1 MSLSDNDVREPKV
14 VNIIYATTNK
24 YKLAGAN
31 NALRGTDVELIAPK
45 QELPD
50 VPEIQSDSQE
60 AVSVDKAEKYFQLL
74 KCSLVVMDSGL
85 FIEELK
91 GFPGIYTKYALDTV
105 GIKRII
111 EMLNDN
117 FRAYTKRTVVYHDG
131 SATKVFTSEI
141 WGNLVREPQGDNGRN
156 YDKYFIPDG
165 DDKTIAE
172 MSDDEKAAMIA
183 PVWREFAKW
192 IQRGTV

>member
-1 MSLSDNDVREPKV
+1 
-14 VNIIYATTNK
+14 
-24 YKLAGAN
+24 
-31 NALRGTDVELIAPK
+31 
-45 QELPD
+45 
-50 VPEIQSDSQE
+50 
-60 AVSVDKAEKYFQLL
+60 
-74 KCSLVVMDSGL
+74 MDSGL

-131 SATKVFTSEI
+131 SATKAFTSEI

-165 DDKTIAE
+165 DDKAIAE
-172 MSDDEKAAMIA
+172 MSDDGKSAMIA
-183 PVWREFAKW
+183 PVWRELAKW
-192 IQRGTV
+192 IQRVRSEV

>member
-1 MSLSDNDVREPKV
+1 MLFRSLV
-14 VNIIYATTNK
+14 
-24 YKLAGAN
+24 
-31 NALRGTDVELIAPK
+31 APK

-50 VPEIQSDSQE
+50 VPEIQSDNQE

-74 KCSLVVMDSGL
+74 KCPLVVMDSGL

-131 SATKVFTSEI
+131 SVTKAFTSEI
-141 WGNLVREPQGDNGRN
+141 WGGIWSESRRVIMVE
-156 YDKYFIPDG
+156 I
-165 DDKTIAE
+165 TISILFLTE
-172 MSDDEKAAMIA
+172 MIRPLPK
-183 PVWREFAKW
+183 
-192 IQRGTV
+192 

>member
-1 MSLSDNDVREPKV
+1 MNV
-14 VNIIYATTNK
+14 IYATTNK

-31 NALRGTDVELIAPK
+31 NALRGTDVKLVAPE

-74 KCSLVVMDSGL
+74 KCPLVVMDSGL

-131 SATKVFTSEI
+131 SATKAFTSEI
-141 WGNLVREPQGDNGRN
+141 WGESGQR
-156 YDKYFIPDG
+156 
-165 DDKTIAE
+165 
-172 MSDDEKAAMIA
+172 AA
-183 PVWREFAKW
+183 
-192 IQRGTV
+192 G

>member
-1 MSLSDNDVREPKV
+1 MNVT
-14 VNIIYATTNK
+14 YATTNK

-31 NALRGTDVELIAPK
+31 NALRGTDVELVAPK

-74 KCSLVVMDSGL
+74 KCPLVVMDSGL

-131 SATKVFTSEI
+131 SATKAFTSEI

-172 MSDDEKAAMIA
+172 MSDDEKSAMIA
-183 PVWREFAKW
+183 PVWRELAKW
-192 IQRGTV
+192 IRRVRSEV